1 MGGTGLV
8 DDDQNVH
15 VKLHDTVAEAPNFPA
30 NYMWISTREAMIRV
44 VQKMD
49 SLSDSSRLSEPN
61 IMLWLGLSEG
71 LVDSMSSAVE
81 SCPCNLPVGPT

>member
-30 NYMWISTREAMIRV
+30 NYMWISTGEAMIRV

-49 SLSDSSRLSEPN
+49 TTSGGEWTSSPFCLIRF
-61 IMLWLGLSEG
+61 
-71 LVDSMSSAVE
+71 
-81 SCPCNLPVGPT
+81 CLPPA